1 MKRFLYGISV
11 LFLLVPLLWQ
21 AAPVLGET
29 EDAALSL
36 SAPSALLMEA
46 ESGQVIY
53 EKNADEQ
60 RSPASI
66 TKIMTLLLIFDEL
79 EKGNLTLEEE
89 VTTSAHAKSMG
100 GSQVFLE
107 EGEKQTVETLIKC
120 IVIASG
126 NDAAV
131 AMAEH
136 IAGSE
141 SEFVARMNTR
151 ARELGMENTKFQ
163 DCCGLTDSVEHYTTA
178 RDVAVMSRELI
189 EKYPEVLKYSSI
201 WMEDITHVTAKG
213 SKPFTLTNTNKMI
226 SGYDGC
232 VGLKTGSTS
241 VAKYCVSAVAERD
254 GLTLIAVVMGAP
266 DHKVRFADAS
276 SMLNYGFGVCSVY
289 VDDNDEQLKPLPVRH
304 GKEDVVSLIY
314 EDKFRYL
321 DCDGQKISDVE
332 KYIDLPEEV
341 EAPVRKGETAG
352 RAVFS
357 VNGEQIGSTAILYA
371 EDIGKAGFADYLG
384 KAVGYFLEAV

>member
-304 GKEDVVSLIY
+304 GKEDMVSLIY